1 MKLSVTVFLGLMLAM
16 LAVAVSGKPNTYLV
30 ETADESAEVLNRRI
44 GAAER
49 AEGAD
54 YQWTFSPWGR
64 R

>member
-1 MKLSVTVFLGLMLAM
+1 MKFSVTMFLGLMLAM
-16 LAVAVSGKPNTYLV
+16 LAVTVSGNPKKYLV
-30 ETADESAEVLNRRI
+30 ETVDDSAEGLNRRI

-49 AEGAD
+49 AEGKD